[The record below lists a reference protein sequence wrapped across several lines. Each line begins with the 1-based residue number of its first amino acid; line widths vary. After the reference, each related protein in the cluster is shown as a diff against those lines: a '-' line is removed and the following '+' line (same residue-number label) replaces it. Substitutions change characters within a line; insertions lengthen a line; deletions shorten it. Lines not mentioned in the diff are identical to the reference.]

1 MADYPDLPQL
11 VGSRIIQDD
20 GTVLDLAESGKPRL
34 RQYYT
39 QVRIQFDILHELDG
53 PDKDAVR
60 THYDGDKANVFN
72 FTFKGDNQVYTV
84 RYLGVPQTTPVAGTD
99 RWRVQSRLIV
109 V

>member
-1 MADYPDLPQL
+1 MADYPNLPQI
-11 VGSRIIQDD
+11 VGSQKIDDD

-39 QVRIQFDILHELDG
+39 QVRTSFNILHDVDG
-53 PDKDAVR
+53 TDKDSIVS
-60 THYDGDKANVFN
+60 HYAGDKANVFN
-72 FTFKGDNQVYTV
+72 FTFKGDQVTYSV

-99 RWRVQSRLIV
+99 RWRVQTRLIV

>member
-1 MADYPDLPQL
+1 MADYPTLPQL
-11 VGSRIIQDD
+11 VGSQKLDDD
-20 GTVLDLAESGKPRL
+20 GRVLDLAESGKPRL

-39 QVRIQFDILHELDG
+39 QVRTQFNILHEVDG
-53 PDKDAVR
+53 SDKDTIVS
-60 THYDGDKANVFN
+60 HYNGDSANVFN
-72 FTFKGDNQVYTV
+72 FTFKGDGVTYSV